1 MDTQTPTT
9 PTLLDIARARIRQ
22 GNVSERELQQL
33 LGLTP
38 SKARRLTDELVN
50 EGFAYRCDRLL
61 VLNEV
66 RITCQHDTSIIPQI
80 MSTLERGPNTIS
92 TMSRL
97 MRVQADVLLATMEHL
112 RAEGQVSGQPL
123 GALMIYR
130 SLAQEAQRAM

>member
-1 MDTQTPTT
+1 MNTQTPTT
-9 PTLLDIARARIRQ
+9 NTLLEAARTRIRE
-22 GNVSERELQQL
+22 GNVSERELQHM

-38 SKARRLTDELVN
+38 SKARRLTDELVS

-66 RITCQHDTSIIPQI
+66 RITCQPDTALIPQI
-80 MSTLERGPNTIS
+80 MSLLERGPNTIS
-92 TMSRL
+92 TMSRA
-97 MRVQADVLLATMEHL
+97 MRVEADVLLATLEHL
-112 RAEGQVSGQPL
+112 RAEAQVSGQPL